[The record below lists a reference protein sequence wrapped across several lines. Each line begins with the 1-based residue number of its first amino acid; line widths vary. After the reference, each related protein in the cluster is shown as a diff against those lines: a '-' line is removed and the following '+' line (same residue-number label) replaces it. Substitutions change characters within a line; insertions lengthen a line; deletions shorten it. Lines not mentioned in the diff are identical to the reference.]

1 MPVNDLRKIAENPEK
16 QPTDIP
22 RKGRDGVRT
31 IDLPAYG
38 SGHSAPLTHV
48 GFRPDGKRLATSSYD
63 GSVIVWDTGDRARP
77 VPLARLRHRRLV
89 NASAWNPVDPEVLAT
104 ASADKT
110 VAVWRVTEEGRTTLR
125 TVLARH
131 TDDINSVAWLPDGE
145 RLICVSEDGR
155 ATLWSTADGTF
166 LAEVGSHEAHCMMVS
181 VGPHGL
187 VATVGEDGLVAV
199 SDPDGTTAPATRR
212 YDSSIEGCAWSHS
225 GRLLAVARDDGAVD
239 LLTAGLDV
247 VRTVPV
253 STSAA
258 RAVAWA
264 EDDSAFVVGAYDG
277 GLHWFDVVG
286 TRLHRVE
293 DRRVWPR
300 SVAVAHGVVAAGSFW
315 NGPHLYDLTTA
326 RPIAAPEDATH
337 GPNALVQHGDELLV
351 GTDSGLV
358 VAVTADAAATPSVRL
373 IDLTDGPIL
382 SLASDGDTLYAGTY
396 SGQVLRHD
404 GHTLT
409 TGAPLGAPVPS
420 LAVHD
425 GTLVAGTYNG
435 EFVLLDPVSLAERER
450 IAAHDGSVKSLAPV
464 DGGFLSA
471 ATDRTVRAGGPHAR
485 TTLWEHG
492 NLVNA
497 VAALGTE
504 AAASASR
511 DHTVKA
517 GRLVRLP
524 DGTWSARDVQTLLG
538 PDESVKCV
546 ALLGDADRPV
556 VLAGSYDFGLYA
568 WQVDWH
574 DSAATLASGRLFAEF
589 GQGLSCM
596 LRLTDGTVAV
606 AGWDGRLLL
615 VGLDADGRPAVRRS
629 LHLEELLH
637 TPAATAPAAV
647 DATEGRAA

>member
-1 MPVNDLRKIAENPEK
+1 M
-16 QPTDIP
+16 
-22 RKGRDGVRT
+22 RT
-31 IDLPAYG
+31 IDLPAWG
-38 SGHSAPLTHV
+38 PGHSAPLTHV
-48 GFRPDGKRLATSSYD
+48 GLRPDGQRLASCSYD
-63 GSVIVWDTGDRARP
+63 GTVIIWDTGTPARP

-89 NASAWNPVDPEVLAT
+89 NASAWNPADPEVLAT

-110 VAVWRVTEEGRTTLR
+110 VAIWRVTERGRTHLH

-155 ATLWSTADGTF
+155 ATLWSAVDGTF
-166 LAEVGSHEAHCMMVS
+166 LAEIGAHEAHCMMVS
-181 VGPHGL
+181 VGAHGL

-199 SDPDGTTAPATRR
+199 TDPDGSRAPVTRH

-239 LLTAGLDV
+239 LLTAGLEV

-264 EDDSAFVVGAYDG
+264 EDDSSFVVGAYDG
-277 GLHWFDVVG
+277 GLHWFDVLG

-300 SVAVAHGVVAAGSFW
+300 SVSVAQGLVAAGSFW

-326 RPIAAPEDATH
+326 RPLAAPERATH
-337 GPNALVQHGDELLV
+337 GPNALVEHRGELLV

-358 VAVTADAAATPSVRL
+358 VTVPGGADSSGPAPVRPPL
-373 IDLTDGPIL
+373 PLTDGPIL

-404 GHTLT
+404 GRTLT
-409 TGAPLGAPVPS
+409 TSATLGAPVPS

-425 GTLVAGTYNG
+425 GALVAGTYNG
-435 EFVLLDPVSLAERER
+435 EFLVLDPRTLKERER
-450 IAAHDGSVKSLAPV
+450 IAAHDGSVKSLSTV
-464 DGGFLSA
+464 TGGFLSA
-471 ATDRTVRAGGPHAR
+471 ATDRTVRAGGTHAR
-485 TTLWEHG
+485 NTLWEHG

-497 VAALGTE
+497 VAALGTG

-517 GRLVRLP
+517 GRLTRLP
-524 DGTWSARDVQTLLG
+524 DGTWRAEDVQTLLG

-546 ALLGDADRPV
+546 ALLGSAEGPV

-568 WQVDWH
+568 WQVDWD
-574 DSAATLASGRLFAEF
+574 DSAATLASGRLLDEFA
-589 GQGLSCM
+589 QGLSCM
-596 LRLTDGTVAV
+596 IGLADGTVAV
-606 AGWDGRLLL
+606 AGWDGRLLQ
-615 VGLDADGRPAVRRS
+615 VGLDAAERPVVRRS
-629 LHLEELLH
+629 WHLADL
-637 TPAATAPAAV
+637 TAAPSADPSPAAPTATVPAAA
-647 DATEGRAA
+647 ATTESRAA